1 MCLNQTLRSVFSSDA
16 TLHLWVTDITVAGLG
31 AVTEAAFCHIL
42 LFLCVLVWPLHNIHS
57 PVGDQWCSALK
68 LLSFHQAT
76 DSKPDI
82 LPLIV
87 S

>member
-1 MCLNQTLRSVFSSDA
+1 MLRSLFSSDA
-16 TLHLWVTDITVAGLG
+16 VLHLWLIDMTRHLAGLG
-31 AVTEAAFCHIL
+31 PVIEAASCHIL
-42 LFLCVLVWPLHNIHS
+42 VFFCVLVWPLLNIHS

-68 LLSFHQAT
+68 LLPFHQVT

-82 LPLIV
+82 LTLIV